1 MFTIRLSD
9 GSQIEGLILNGNN
22 FISDRELTEATF
34 AGKLG
39 HVVITGDADKDEAGL
54 IGTHE
59 HMQLVQIVK
68 YEGKW
73 WFVLRELTAQELE
86 MAKLK
91 SDVAYTAMMSG
102 VDLDD

>member
-1 MFTIRLSD
+1 MIFTDANVIYEAMSKAIKSGARDRYIRQLY
-9 GSQIEGLILNGNN
+9 E
-22 FISDRELTEATF
+22 
-34 AGKLG
+34 
-39 HVVITGDADKDEAGL
+39 VKDEAGL